1 MERLGIIMDKEQI
14 REYTARISQSNK
26 SGLVTIIYEL
36 FAYSIDMA
44 EQAFNSNDKDKA
56 VKYLRKAQDCV
67 CELKRSLDFHYDIS
81 YNLASLYKYVHGHI
95 ITSITRQALVNFDEI
110 RKVMGALHESFI
122 EVAKQDNSSAVMQNT
137 QQVYAG
143 LTYGRGTLNEVFMN
157 PNEYARGFKA

>member
-81 YNLASLYKYVHGHI
+81 YNLASLCKICTWAYYNFNY
-95 ITSITRQALVNFDEI
+95 QA
-110 RKVMGALHESFI
+110 
-122 EVAKQDNSSAVMQNT
+122 
-137 QQVYAG
+137 
-143 LTYGRGTLNEVFMN
+143 GTC
-157 PNEYARGFKA
+157 

>member
-67 CELKRSLDFHYDIS
+67 CELKRSLDS
-81 YNLASLYKYVHGHI
+81 VN
-95 ITSITRQALVNFDEI
+95 RPLV
-110 RKVMGALHESFI
+110 LP
-122 EVAKQDNSSAVMQNT
+122 SSVLLWTM
-137 QQVYAG
+137 
-143 LTYGRGTLNEVFMN
+143 
-157 PNEYARGFKA
+157 PP